1 MIALLLAA
9 VGAVG
14 AVGAAAPPSGR
25 ATFERVKASVF
36 TVEVHSG
43 NAGAKSALGSGYLVS
58 DKGHVVTNYHVV
70 GSYVEEP
77 DRNRIR
83 VRNENGVFEARLLRF
98 DLLNDLALLRV
109 EGLPRLLPLRLAERE
124 PASGEKV
131 VSLGNPEGLGMS
143 LIEGVFNG
151 RAAKGVVDR
160 LLLSMPLNSGMSGG
174 PILDGR
180 GDVAGTNV
188 AVIWLANSLS
198 FGVPTTSL
206 RPLLDGPDLVLEPG
220 ALRTEVNRQL
230 QLVDERTVDRA
241 ITPFTK
247 GGETTYVKVGRAE
260 VPRPPELFDCWDQHT
275 ERKDKGYRESVFQC
289 NLQFTPSVEEAGEVG
304 SVQFKVQYG
313 DSDHHSFGFYSLVQG
328 QAESDHGPRTAP
340 PDNGVFSAPHCA
352 TDRVTAGAFTWHV
365 NTCLNGQ
372 VRHPGFLSFDA
383 SAFTV
388 SEPRRSIV
396 VSLHLGG
403 MRLPAALSLLRT
415 LLEGIR
421 EAGTS

>member
-1 MIALLLAA
+1 MLALLLAA
-9 VGAVG
+9 LQATAGPAN
-14 AVGAAAPPSGR
+14 GR
-25 ATFERVKASVF
+25 TTFERVKASVF
-36 TVEVHSG
+36 TVEVHTG

-58 DKGHVVTNYHVV
+58 NEGYVVTNYHVI

-77 DRNRIR
+77 ARNRIR
-83 VRNENGVFEARLLRF
+83 VRNETGVFEARLLRF

-109 EGLPRLLPLRLAERE
+109 RGLLQPRPLRLAERE
-124 PASGEKV
+124 PASGERI

-174 PILDGR
+174 PILDER
-180 GDVAGTNV
+180 GFVAGTNV

-206 RPLLDGPDLVLEPG
+206 RPLLAGPDLALEPS
-220 ALRTEVNRQL
+220 ALRAEVNRQL
-230 QLVDERTVDRA
+230 DLVDARTTERA
-241 ITPFTK
+241 IAPFAK
-247 GGETTYVKVGRAE
+247 AGDGGWVKVGGAE
-260 VPRPPELFDCWDQHT
+260 VPRPPELFDCWDQQT
-275 ERKDKGYRESVFQC
+275 ERKDKGYRESVYQC
-289 NLQFTPSVEEAGEVG
+289 NLQFTPSVEGAGEVG
-304 SVQFKVQYG
+304 SVQFKVQH
-313 DSDHHSFGFYSLVQG
+313 DESDHHSFGFYSLVQG
-328 QAESDHGPRTAP
+328 QAETDHGPRTAP
-340 PDNGVFSAPHCA
+340 PENGVFTAPHCT
-352 TDRVTAGAFTWHV
+352 TDRIAAGSFTWHV

-388 SEPRRSIV
+388 SETRRSLI
-396 VSLHLGG
+396 VSLHLSG

-421 EAGTS
+421 EAGSS

>member
-1 MIALLLAA
+1 MIALVLAA
-9 VGAVG
+9 LQ
-14 AVGAAAPPSGR
+14 AAAGPASGR
-25 ATFERVKASVF
+25 TTFERVKGSVF

-77 DRNRIR
+77 ARNRIR

-109 EGLPRLLPLRLAERE
+109 DGLPRLLALPLAEHE
-124 PASGEKV
+124 PASGERIAA
-131 VSLGNPEGLGMS
+131 LGNPEGLGMS

-174 PILDGR
+174 PILDER
-180 GDVAGTNV
+180 GAVAGTNV

-198 FGVPTTSL
+198 FGVPTASL
-206 RPLLDGPDLVLEPG
+206 RPLLGGPDLALEPA
-220 ALRTEVNRQL
+220 ALRAEVNRQL
-230 QLVDERTVDRA
+230 DLVDARTTERA
-241 ITPFTK
+241 IVPFAE
-247 GGETTYVKVGRAE
+247 GGDAARVKVGGAE

-275 ERKDKGYRESVFQC
+275 ERKDKGFRESVFQC
-289 NLQFTPSVEEAGEVG
+289 NLQFTPSVEGAGEVG
-304 SVQFKVQYG
+304 SVQFKVQY
-313 DSDHHSFGFYSLVQG
+313 DESDRHSFGFYSLVQG
-328 QAESDHGPRTAP
+328 QAETDHGPRAAP

-352 TDRVTAGAFTWHV
+352 TDRVAAGSFTWHV

-388 SEPRRSIV
+388 SETRRSII
-396 VSLHLGG
+396 VSLHLSG

>member
-1 MIALLLAA
+1 MIVALVAALL
-9 VGAVG
+9 
-14 AVGAAAPPSGR
+14 AAAPPSSGR
-25 ATFERVKASVF
+25 TTFERVKTSVF

-58 DKGHVVTNYHVV
+58 DKGHLVTNYHVV

-77 DRNRIR
+77 ARNRIR
-83 VRNENGVFEARLLRF
+83 VRNESGVFEARLLRF

-109 EGLPRLLPLRLAERE
+109 EGLTRPMPLRLAERE
-124 PASGEKV
+124 PGAGEKIV
-131 VSLGNPEGLGMS
+131 ALGNPEGLGMS

-174 PILDGR
+174 PILDER

-206 RPLLDGPDLVLEPG
+206 RPLLGGPDLVLEPG

-230 QLVDERTVDRA
+230 ELVNQRTMDRA
-241 ITPFTK
+241 IASFTKAGETPF
-247 GGETTYVKVGRAE
+247 VKVGGAE
-260 VPRPPELFDCWDQHT
+260 VPRPPELFDCWDQQT

-289 NLQFTPSVEEAGEVG
+289 NLQFTPSVEGAGEVG
-304 SVQFKVQYG
+304 SVQFKVQF
-313 DSDHHSFGFYSLVQG
+313 DESDHHSFGFYSLVQG
-328 QAESDHGPRTAP
+328 QAQSDHEPRAAP
-340 PDNGVFSAPHCA
+340 PDNGVFTAPHCT
-352 TDRVTAGAFTWHV
+352 TDRIAAGAFTWHV

-388 SEPRRSIV
+388 SEARRSIV
-396 VSLHLGG
+396 VSLHLSG